1 MRKVDREALRRAMGM
16 VEADPVRQAV
26 AQMKL
31 RDETWEEV
39 ALSAAYSCQCDSLHL
54 KPWQP
59 PPMWVDEDRPRDDHP
74 SAGKVAAWELRRRLI
89 APVCRSMS
97 RIPSV
102 GLRPPLPGSAA
113 RRRSRAAGGS
123 LTPRVLDLHVAP
135 ALCVPVEFAML
146 NP

>member
-89 APVCRSMS
+89 AA
-97 RIPSV
+97 
-102 GLRPPLPGSAA
+102 GLSIYEPDPIRRLEAAAA
-113 RRRSRAAGGS
+113 RQCGE
-123 LTPRVLDLHVAP
+123 AP
-135 ALCVPVEFAML
+135 Q
-146 NP
+146 